1 MEQVAKSPAAVQTTA
16 VGAKQNVFPFEEVF
30 PRPLAELI
38 LALNRDLG
46 FPVDFSATAILT
58 AFAAA
63 IGSTIQ
69 LKMKNLFTA
78 IASLNCVLVGNPG
91 TCKSHPIQRA
101 FAPFELIRARR
112 FAAYKKEMAEYR
124 RRKAEGNPGP
134 KPVLRTPILN
144 ELTLE
149 ALYRSMEANPRGVAI
164 VADEM
169 NGFLE
174 NMNRY
179 NTGSDAEAF
188 NTIWSGLPQSIN
200 RASVDPSG
208 RRIYHRHD
216 ADGDHA

>member
-1 MEQVAKSPAAVQTTA
+1 MEQVVKSPAAVQTTA

-38 LALNRDLG
+38 LALHRDLG

-78 IASLNCVLVGNPG
+78 IASLNCVLIGNPG

-134 KPVLRTPILN
+134 KPVLHRR
-144 ELTLE
+144 
-149 ALYRSMEANPRGVAI
+149 RSPE
-164 VADEM
+164 
-169 NGFLE
+169 
-174 NMNRY
+174 
-179 NTGSDAEAF
+179 
-188 NTIWSGLPQSIN
+188 
-200 RASVDPSG
+200 
-208 RRIYHRHD
+208 
-216 ADGDHA
+216 

>member
-38 LALNRDLG
+38 HALHCDLG
-46 FPVDFSATAILT
+46 FPFDFSATAILT

-112 FAAYKKEMAEYR
+112 YSAY
-124 RRKAEGNPGP
+124 
-134 KPVLRTPILN
+134 
-144 ELTLE
+144 
-149 ALYRSMEANPRGVAI
+149 
-164 VADEM
+164 
-169 NGFLE
+169 
-174 NMNRY
+174 
-179 NTGSDAEAF
+179 SDPE
-188 NTIWSGLPQSIN
+188 
-200 RASVDPSG
+200 
-208 RRIYHRHD
+208 
-216 ADGDHA
+216 